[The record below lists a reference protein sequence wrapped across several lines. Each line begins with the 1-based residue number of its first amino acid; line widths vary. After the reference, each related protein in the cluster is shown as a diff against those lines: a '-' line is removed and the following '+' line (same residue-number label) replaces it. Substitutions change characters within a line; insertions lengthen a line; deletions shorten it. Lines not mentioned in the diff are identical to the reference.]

1 MPQVTINLNRKTSA
15 RQRTSV
21 SGEVRFPVNLNTD
34 FGVPML
40 EIFLILSPATNP
52 TGTVKAEK
60 RMARGAKKMDSG
72 TAVPGYTQA
81 GIPVAYF
88 TSGNMATAI
97 NAEPAP
103 SNALEDRFCQ
113 LCFLKMAKSKRIA
126 NPSRRKANIGFPMA
140 PCRTGRDSNT
150 ASNSLNRHAISTT
163 RTGM

>member
-1 MPQVTINLNRKTSA
+1 MTNVR
-15 RQRTSV
+15 
-21 SGEVRFPVNLNTD
+21 GEAILPVNLNTD
-34 FGVPML
+34 LGAPKA
-40 EIFLILSPATNP
+40 ETFLILSPAINP

-60 RMARGAKKMDSG
+60 RMAMGPKKIDSG

-88 TSGNMATAI
+88 TRGNMATAI

-113 LCFLKMAKSKRIA
+113 LCFLKIAKSKRIA

-163 RTGM
+163 RTGMW